1 MKIINTIIEQA
12 KPPIKADGSG
22 PKPPRNTGGS
32 TTPKPAPETGSSVF
46 NCIFKSKYN
55 YAIEKP
61 KNQNQIRGEFVE
73 VYWFFNSDGVF
84 FTKKI
89 DNVNGPSIDKG
100 VWKCEGTSNFIITLK
115 NGKTFS
121 SKVGEWVDG
130 KSNTTSSVFGCVFK
144 GDNTTKKTKSPRQ
157 VMATA
162 GSGVIQ
168 KWFFFN
174 NGDFV
179 IKIKDI
185 KEKTTDPR
193 FIGKWECDGGDEF
206 IIKTND
212 GFTYSSKTEEWVE
225 KPNSGTSGSSNG
237 TTIKLSDIKNGTKSV
252 KIGTKGSVVTKIQD
266 LLIGLG
272 YNDVSNSGKSDGN
285 FGPKTD
291 GMVKKYQKDN
301 DLKDDGIVGSK
312 TITALLA
319 GKSDATKVEPA
330 VTTPQ
335 PDSIQGTDGV
345 IIKEKEKLD
354 ILQESV
360 KKLLRKSL
368 LGFRKK

>member
-1 MKIINTIIEQA
+1 VITNKMENNIITERE
-12 KPPIKADGSG
+12 GSRRGG
-22 PKPPRNTGGS
+22 PRGGS
-32 TTPKPAPETGSSVF
+32 ATNVDSNQATGRGGDRGSENRRGGPDRGRRNNTTPPVTPPVTPPE
-46 NCIFKSKYN
+46 
-55 YAIEKP
+55 
-61 KNQNQIRGEFVE
+61 Q
-73 VYWFFNSDGVF
+73 SD
-84 FTKKI
+84 
-89 DNVNGPSIDKG
+89 
-100 VWKCEGTSNFIITLK
+100 
-115 NGKTFS
+115 
-121 SKVGEWVDG
+121 
-130 KSNTTSSVFGCVFK
+130 VFGCVFK
-144 GDNTTKKTKSPRQ
+144 GDNTAKKTKSPRQ
-157 VMATA
+157 VMVTA

-179 IKIKDI
+179 IKIGNI

-193 FIGKWECDGGDEF
+193 FIGKWECEGGDEF

-301 DLKDDGIVGSK
+301 YLKDDGIVGSK
-312 TITALLA
+312 TITALLG

-330 VTTPQ
+330 VTATQ